1 MRLAADQALHEYYG
15 SLRKAHVPETI
26 GVRYDRPLRDAT
38 VGAAA
43 GLLLLLFLI
52 SLGSEIDVPDNAAP
66 IIGADA
72 YAQLQRT
79 EPARRSGETSQRETW
94 KARRV

>member
-1 MRLAADQALHEYYG
+1 MRLAADQALQAYYG
-15 SLRKAHVPETI
+15 SLHEAHVPETI

-43 GLLLLLFLI
+43 GVLLLLFLI
-52 SLGSEIDVPDNAAP
+52 SLGGEIEVPENAAP

-79 EPARRSGETSQRETW
+79 EPPRRSGETSQRETW
-94 KARRV
+94 KTRLV